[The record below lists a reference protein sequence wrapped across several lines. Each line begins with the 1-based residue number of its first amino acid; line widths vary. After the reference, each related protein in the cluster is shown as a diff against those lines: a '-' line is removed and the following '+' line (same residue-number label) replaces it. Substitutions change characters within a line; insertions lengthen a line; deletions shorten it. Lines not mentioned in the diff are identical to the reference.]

1 MWKPDIVFS
10 MLAEPARRAVLFA
23 MARGGPQPATSLKAD
38 AGKRLDATLKHLAA
52 LRDSGMATAAPDPTD
67 GRRTLY
73 GLSPNVT
80 VVKTSDGTS
89 LDFGCCVVRL

>member
-1 MWKPDIVFS
+1 
-10 MLAEPARRAVLFA
+10 MLADPARRGILFA
-23 MARGGPQPATSLKAD
+23 MARGGAQPATILKSS
-38 AGKRLDATLKHLAA
+38 AGKRLDAALKHLTA
-52 LRDSGMATAAPDPTD
+52 LRKSGIATAAPDPTD

-80 VVKTSDGTS
+80 VVKSAEGTS